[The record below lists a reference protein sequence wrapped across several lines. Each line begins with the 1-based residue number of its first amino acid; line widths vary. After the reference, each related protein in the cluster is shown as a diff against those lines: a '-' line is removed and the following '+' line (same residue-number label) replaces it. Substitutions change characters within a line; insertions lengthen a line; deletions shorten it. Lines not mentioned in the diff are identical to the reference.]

1 MKYKRVICMRTT
13 YSQYCRSK
21 LFVSQTQNEIQSL
34 EIDFGFQYVRIT
46 FFFLFRRRLFLG
58 NRILMQHFKNQTVG
72 LPGLVVMAPKSRRR
86 VDVLRE
92 PQELTYNIRVLE
104 RERKLVELDYI
115 CIRTY
120 RIR

>member
-1 MKYKRVICMRTT
+1 MRTT

-72 LPGLVVMAPKSRRR
+72 LPGLVVMAPKSRR
-86 VDVLRE
+86 
-92 PQELTYNIRVLE
+92 ELMFYANHKNIRVLE
-104 RERKLVELDYI
+104 RERKRVELDYVY
-115 CIRTY
+115 TY
-120 RIR
+120 TYVSYKVRYTSIFL